1 MPSRSA
7 HAPLLGFD
15 VPLQRMERRAPVS
28 SRRFQP
34 PARSVP
40 GDSHPFD
47 VLLRPSSG
55 RACFIPSY
63 AHGVHPFAAASLR
76 PFDRL
81 ETSRSRRSRVHS
93 SSDALSSAGAPHGV
107 LLQGFHSLHSS
118 PDFSPGLPLL
128 HFELAFDRL
137 PGPHAPAA
145 SEFRLWRAWDFL
157 GRIAT
162 LRLST
167 LRKRHGTRP
176 LPSGSS

>member
-15 VPLQRMERRAPVS
+15 VPLQRLKRRAPVS

-63 AHGVHPFAAASLR
+63 AHGVHPFAAASHR

-81 ETSRSRRSRVHS
+81 ETSRSRRSRVPTS
-93 SSDALSSAGAPHGV
+93 SNALSSAGAPHGV
-107 LLQGFHSLHSS
+107 LLQGFLSLHSS

-128 HFELAFDRL
+128 HFCS
-137 PGPHAPAA
+137 PGPVARTTRAGCFRVSTVESAGFSRPHCHASP
-145 SEFRLWRAWDFL
+145 F
-157 GRIAT
+157 G
-162 LRLST
+162 ST
-167 LRKRHGTRP
+167 LRGARP